1 MNCPIPESNPGSS
14 TAAELSNRQKLL
26 THVQNAVERYQKIL
40 EFGLPKG
47 PPKGLSTGF
56 SLLDGMCHG
65 LEPGRVYVIASRPSL
80 GKTTLLLNIIAAVC
94 LNQKTPS
101 LFFSGD
107 LTIPQIVDRLIF
119 NQASAPLSA
128 AFDPGHTPTKG
139 DLLRIQKCAQ
149 GLVDSGLVL
158 DDTRDMMIE
167 VIAAKAREERAK
179 NGIGLI
185 AIDHLHLIRSEATRP
200 DTSRKR
206 EMAVVIREIKSLARE
221 LELPVLVSAQL
232 KRRADGRLPR
242 IGDIRQATAIEH
254 EADFV
259 GLLHKEVS
267 DEDCVKLL
275 IAKNNN
281 GPLGTVRLFLSAEL
295 QRFEQGPVVY
305 HEENEMERAWRD
317 YRLEKDFPHETA

>member
-1 MNCPIPESNPGSS
+1 MNCPIPDSNPDSS
-14 TAAELSNRQKLL
+14 TAADVSGRQKLL
-26 THVQNAVERYQKIL
+26 SYVNNAVERYQKLL

-80 GKTTLLLNIIAAVC
+80 GKSTLLLNIIAAVC

-128 AFDPGHTPTKG
+128 LFDPEYVPTKG
-139 DLLRIQKCAQ
+139 DLQRIQKCALE
-149 GLVDSGLVL
+149 LVDSGLVL
-158 DDTRDMMIE
+158 DDRRDMMIE
-167 VIAAKAREERAK
+167 AIAAKAREERAK

-206 EMAVVIREIKSLARE
+206 EMAAVIGEIKSLAKE

-232 KRRADGRLPR
+232 KRRADWHLPR